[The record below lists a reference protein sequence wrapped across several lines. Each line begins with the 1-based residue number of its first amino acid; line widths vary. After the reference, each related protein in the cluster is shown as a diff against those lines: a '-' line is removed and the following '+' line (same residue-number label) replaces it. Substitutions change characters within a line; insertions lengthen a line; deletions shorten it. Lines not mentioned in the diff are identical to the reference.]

1 MLLIREIFYCNPGK
15 VRTLV
20 EKFQAMNRIGERKGW
35 PSMRLMT
42 DLSGER
48 YWTLVAE
55 MEVESF
61 DAFTAMMST
70 QDEDTKEFEEIMKD
84 YHSLVQSGRR
94 EIYTIVAPEKSS

>member
-1 MLLIREIFYCNPGK
+1 MLLIREIFYCQPGK
-15 VRTLV
+15 VKPLI
-20 EKFQAMNRIGERKGW
+20 EKFHAMNRIGERKGW

-55 MEVESF
+55 MEVESIDEF
-61 DAFTAMMST
+61 MNMMNT
-70 QDEDTKEFEEIMKD
+70 PDEDAKEFEEIMKD